1 MDHHVVALEEV
12 DETMQQQIV
21 RERGRRIKA
30 AAELGL
36 ARSSRGRHWC
46 RVLGRRSLVLRKD
59 PSAVRSTLASA
70 GEEAKQGKTTEGAA
84 EEEEEE
90 EEVVDEKVTLLRQL
104 VPGGDEMAVERLL
117 EETADYI
124 AALRAQVG
132 VMRALACLLSG
143 SGLQALPEKEGPATP
158 EKPL

>member
-36 ARSSRGRHWC
+36 ARSSRGRHWG

-70 GEEAKQGKTTEGAA
+70 GEEAKQGKTPEGAA

-90 EEVVDEKVTLLRQL
+90 EVVEEKVTLLRQL

-143 SGLQALPEKEGPATP
+143 SGLHALPEKEGSAKP